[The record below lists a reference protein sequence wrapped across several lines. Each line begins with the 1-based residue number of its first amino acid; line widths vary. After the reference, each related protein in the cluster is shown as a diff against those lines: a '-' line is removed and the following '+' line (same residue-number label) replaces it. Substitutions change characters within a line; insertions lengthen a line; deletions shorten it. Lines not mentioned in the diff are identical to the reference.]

1 MECSEI
7 SFLRSH
13 SEQIPQKSTILGS
26 RNFWKRIRWDSKE
39 PYEMITKL
47 DIRPVLF
54 ILHYFFIFCWVLSMG
69 HKVRC
74 NQCSLISKS
83 LLYLHQNS
91 KGNLW
96 LSGVQVIFTHFH
108 FCENKMWVC
117 MYVCVC
123 VPWIL
128 DRYQVPNLRMWCCF
142 KNPKKHCQGY
152 LGTEIFSEMS
162 GIQKSG
168 FWDSQRQSEK
178 KLLDFI
184 FGYRTQV
191 LEPEARYGY
200 PTHHK
205 ELCTRDHHI
214 YIGSYQN
221 AILIDW

>member
-13 SEQIPQKSTILGS
+13 SEQIPQKNTILGS
-26 RNFWKRIRWDSKE
+26 RNFWKRIRWDYKE
-39 PYEMITKL
+39 PYEMIAKL

-74 NQCSLISKS
+74 NQCSLIFKS

-117 MYVCVC
+117 MYVCVYLESLIGTRYLIWECGVVSKPPKNTAKAIWAHKFLVKCQASKNRVFGILKVNQRKNWLECKLC
-123 VPWIL
+123 VIFFCSAL
-128 DRYQVPNLRMWCCF
+128 LNTLR
-142 KNPKKHCQGY
+142 
-152 LGTEIFSEMS
+152 
-162 GIQKSG
+162 
-168 FWDSQRQSEK
+168 
-178 KLLDFI
+178 
-184 FGYRTQV
+184 
-191 LEPEARYGY
+191 
-200 PTHHK
+200 
-205 ELCTRDHHI
+205 
-214 YIGSYQN
+214 
-221 AILIDW
+221 